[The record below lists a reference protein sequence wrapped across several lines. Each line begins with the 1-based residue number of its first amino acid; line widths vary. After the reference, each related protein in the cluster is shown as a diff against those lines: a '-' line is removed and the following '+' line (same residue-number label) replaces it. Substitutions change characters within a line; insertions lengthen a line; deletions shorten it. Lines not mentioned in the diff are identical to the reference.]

1 MVGAD
6 DYSHP
11 DVNLI
16 LRSLPR
22 WRHYYELQLHQPL
35 CHQQLCHPQH
45 CHQQH
50 CHPQR
55 CHQQHC
61 HQQHCHQQCHRQHCH
76 QQHCHQRLCRHPVGQ
91 QGMEGLHLVHEFFWW
106 RIWVIPQFHCFFCRF
121 VLLNTGF
128 LANKQT
134 LVDDIVIIGGL
145 GPVGLDSW
153 DPLWKGLL
161 LNRNSRIPSHQAKPP
176 ISH

>member
-22 WRHYYELQLHQPL
+22 WRHYYEPQLHQPL
-35 CHQQLCHPQH
+35 CHQQLCHQQL

-50 CHPQR
+50 CHQQL

-61 HQQHCHQQCHRQHCH
+61 HQQHCHRQHCHRQHCH

-106 RIWVIPQFHCFFCRF
+106 RIWVIPQFHCFFLPVCPVKYRI
-121 VLLNTGF
+121 LGQQTNTCWWCCDNWWFEACWFGF
-128 LANKQT
+128 LGSLMKG
-134 LVDDIVIIGGL
+134 IVT
-145 GPVGLDSW
+145 
-153 DPLWKGLL
+153 
-161 LNRNSRIPSHQAKPP
+161 
-176 ISH
+176 

>member
-1 MVGAD
+1 MI
-6 DYSHP
+6 YSHP

-22 WRHYYELQLHQPL
+22 WRHYYEPQLHQPL

-45 CHQQH
+45 CHPRHCHQQH
-50 CHPQR
+50 

-91 QGMEGLHLVHEFFWW
+91 QGMEGLHLVDEFFWW
-106 RIWVIPQFHCFFCRF
+106 RISVIPQCHCLFLPVCR
-121 VLLNTGF
+121 VKCRILGQQTNTCWWCFDNWWFGACWF
-128 LANKQT
+128 
-134 LVDDIVIIGGL
+134 
-145 GPVGLDSW
+145 
-153 DPLWKGLL
+153 GLL
-161 LNRNSRIPSHQAKPP
+161 GSLMKGIVT
-176 ISH
+176 